1 MTNKIHFVG
10 AGPGDKELI
19 TLKGYKLLSNAD
31 IVIYAGSLVNPELLE
46 YCKEGCEI
54 HNSAHMDLQEII
66 DVMARGIRED
76 KSVVRLQTG
85 DFSIYGSIREQVEE
99 LFKLDIDYDC
109 TPGVSSF
116 LGAASALGVEYTV
129 PEISQSV
136 IITRMEGRTPVPSK
150 ESIESYAQHQTSMAI
165 FLSVHDI
172 EKVVE
177 RNDDALDLINKN
189 VEKFNLKNV
198 EVIKAYAP
206 IDIEGE
212 ADAIFLGGTGNRLDE
227 ILLWSKEKLVPGGR
241 LVANF
246 IIVETFNETLRL
258 LREYGFE
265 NIDVSVMNISK
276 LEKLG
281 RGEYFKPLNPIYII
295 SCEKGR
301 E

>member
-1 MTNKIHFVG
+1 MLFTSQSGVSRH
-10 AGPGDKELI
+10 
-19 TLKGYKLLSNAD
+19 
-31 IVIYAGSLVNPELLE
+31 
-46 YCKEGCEI
+46 
-54 HNSAHMDLQEII
+54 
-66 DVMARGIRED
+66 IRELED
-76 KSVVRLQTG
+76 ELGIEIFVRRGKRLLGMT
-85 DFSIYGSIREQVEE
+85 E
-99 LFKLDIDYDC
+99 
-109 TPGVSSF
+109 PGK
-116 LGAASALGVEYTV
+116 AL
-129 PEISQSV
+129 
-136 IITRMEGRTPVPSK
+136 
-150 ESIESYAQHQTSMAI
+150 
-165 FLSVHDI
+165 L
-172 EKVVE
+172 
-177 RNDDALDLINKN
+177 ALDLINKN

-206 IDIEGE
+206 IDIDGE